1 MKILVKIFAGVR
13 VPAAAGRL
21 LAVTPNRVGVVQTG
35 VELLSV
41 LSQLLFVREQVV
53 SGCRSVGRLGS
64 KIRKRNTP
72 RELELGLT
80 TVRLITASYT
90 LPVLQPS
97 Q

>member
-41 LSQLLFVREQVV
+41 SQLLFVREQVV

>member
-41 LSQLLFVREQVV
+41 SQLLFVREQVV
-53 SGCRSVGRLGS
+53 SGCRSVGRLV
-64 KIRKRNTP
+64 KDPQEKHP
-72 RELELGLT
+72 
-80 TVRLITASYT
+80 
-90 LPVLQPS
+90 
-97 Q
+97 